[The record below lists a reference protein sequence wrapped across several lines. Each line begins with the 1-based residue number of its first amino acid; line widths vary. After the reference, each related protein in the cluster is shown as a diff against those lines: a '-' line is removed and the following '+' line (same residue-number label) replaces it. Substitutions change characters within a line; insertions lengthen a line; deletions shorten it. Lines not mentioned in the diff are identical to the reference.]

1 MKWISGLLCLV
12 VGMTLGSCQ
21 SDDELQ
27 SSAQTGFL
35 ISLTDEFNQKVTRT
49 TPEKL
54 EKPVT
59 SQFKLRVTD
68 ADSGKEAYVGQC
80 TESVLLKAGSY
91 DLTATFGEN
100 PVIALDAPYYM
111 GTKEN
116 QKVEE
121 DKMTAVTIP
130 CSVANALLSVTFDEE
145 SLKKVFEDYYVT
157 VSVGSE
163 SVNVDATSGKSAYF
177 RAGSSV
183 ELTFHGFMLGTG
195 KEVTY
200 DIPEPESEEESGNG
214 IFTAIPAKTH
224 VQVTLK
230 LDGSVSTGAGI
241 SISKL
246 EVNTISIG
254 ETLPLEMMPKP
265 KIESTD
271 FVNNELSFAE
281 TETRSAVINLK
292 LSSPLQDL
300 KLKFNSTDAKFVGLI
315 ADKEY
320 VLSNADD
327 KVAVETVLGITLP
340 EIGVSEGSLDFSSLI
355 PQLMTDAGN
364 TVSSTVEV
372 DVKANNRWASEDEV
386 ANRVYTLKCN
396 KPEFSI
402 SVDERNCWAR
412 EFTIDEVEVTAGN
425 AETIKN
431 NLVYQYF
438 DGTEWKDCITREA
451 VKGRTQ
457 QFEQRAEEI
466 QNKVYKVR
474 ALYRGVIAS
483 AEAEATLETPVQ
495 LPNSGMEEWEEENYV
510 KDGGWFGS
518 DVTYYSF
525 NPWQNDETR
534 FWDTCNSFTTRHR
547 NNSNAN
553 IYNYNGFHAVSYV
566 LGQHGLAAELRSTA
580 NGRGNM
586 VSTWYDFNKVAGE
599 LFTGTA
605 KVTMGTSGFFGDADG
620 SKDSYERVKD
630 ALFNNRPTSL
640 KFWYKYVP
648 YTSDTW
654 KVHIELLDENKNVI
668 IQQDYI
674 SSEAIRDWTEA
685 TVNLDYVN
693 EKLYSKCKFIYII
706 FSSTINPG
714 ANMPYREITQ
724 TFYIDNGNSTLTF
737 SPAYVG
743 SVLTI
748 DDISLVYDK

>member
-68 ADSGKEAYVGQC
+68 ADSGKEAYAGQC

-157 VSVGSE
+157 VSVGGE
-163 SVNVDATSGKSAYF
+163 SVNVDAISGKSAYF
-177 RAGSSV
+177 RADSSV

-230 LDGSVSTGAGI
+230 LDGFASTGAGI

-438 DGTEWKDCITREA
+438 DGAEWKDCITREA

-495 LPNSGMEEWEEENYV
+495 LPNSGMEEWHYSGTFSHNVRSYYPYAEN
-510 KDGGWFGS
+510 GE
-518 DVTYYSF
+518 SF
-525 NPWQNDETR
+525 WATNNDY
-534 FWDTCNSFTTRHR
+534 TTRYR
-547 NNSNAN
+547 QNTFGYP
-553 IYNYNGFHAVSYV
+553 YNCFPAVSYV
-566 LGQHGLAAELRSTA
+566 PGRGEGWAAELRNTGSGA
-580 NGRGNM
+580 GNE
-586 VSTWYDFNKVAGE
+586 VDSWFTDDFVDNRNRVAGI
-599 LFTGTA
+599 LFVGDFSCKTGVSATNYSYT
-605 KVTMGTSGFFGDADG
+605 KTDG
-620 SKDSYERVKD
+620 KPFDV
-630 ALFNNRPTSL
+630 RPSIL
-640 KFWYKYVP
+640 KFWYKYLP
-648 YTSDTW
+648 YNSDTW
-654 KVHIELLDENKNVI
+654 QVKIQLLDENKTPLVEETFQSNLSIVN
-668 IQQDYI
+668 DYQKV
-674 SSEAIRDWTEA
+674 E
-685 TVNLDYVN
+685 VKLDYKEGQCYN
-693 EKLYSKCKFIYII
+693 KCKYIYII
-706 FSSTINPG
+706 FQSTINEG
-714 ANMPYREITQ
+714 ENMPFEWYKPE
-724 TFYIDNGNSTLTF
+724 YILWKDNEQVKYEE
-737 SPAYVG
+737 PHVG